1 MIYVLQGPLNSL
13 FPVFYRTEEFHLI
26 PNSFMHKACHQK
38 KNKTKNKNKTELQ
51 FYYYKEGKLTF

>member
-38 KNKTKNKNKTELQ
+38 KKQLKTKIKLNFSFIIKKKN
-51 FYYYKEGKLTF
+51 